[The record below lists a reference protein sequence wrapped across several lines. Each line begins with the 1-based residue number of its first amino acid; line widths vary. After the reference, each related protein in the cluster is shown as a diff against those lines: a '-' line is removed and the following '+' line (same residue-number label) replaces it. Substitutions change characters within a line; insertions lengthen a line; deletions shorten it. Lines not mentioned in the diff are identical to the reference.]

1 MIAVGVVVVDVMVV
15 GVTVVVVTPSDL
27 VVVVVVPVVMVFWLL
42 SHFTP
47 SLNSQFPGSFN
58 SYL

>member
-1 MIAVGVVVVDVMVV
+1 MIAVGVVVVDVMVA

-27 VVVVVVPVVMVFWLL
+27 VVVMVLLVVMVFWLL

-47 SLNSQFPGSFN
+47 SLNSQLPGSFN
-58 SYL
+58 GYL